1 MEGKHVQRHS
11 GRVSR
16 RDQKKAGGENARRK
30 MIHRDVGATEIL
42 AERTQHC
49 VLIAR
54 ATRNH

>member
-1 MEGKHVQRHS
+1 MRKRS
-11 GRVSR
+11 MLSR

-30 MIHRDVGATEIL
+30 TIHRDVGVIEDL